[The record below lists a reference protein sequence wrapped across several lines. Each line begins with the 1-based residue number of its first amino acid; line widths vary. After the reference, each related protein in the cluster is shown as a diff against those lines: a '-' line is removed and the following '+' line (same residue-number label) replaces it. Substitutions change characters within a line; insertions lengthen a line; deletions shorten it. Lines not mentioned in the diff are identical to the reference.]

1 MRKRR
6 QARELELERQY
17 NAMREA
23 CEELRTGAG
32 DGGKL
37 FRRSMIK
44 RGLWGLSAVP
54 KEYTKGQVE
63 YWGIG
68 GGVQGKK
75 GVWNTDWKRLGPAL
89 IT

>member
-1 MRKRR
+1 MR
-6 QARELELERQY
+6 A
-17 NAMREA
+17 A
-23 CEELRTGAG
+23 CEELRTGVG

-37 FRRSMIK
+37 FRRSMMK
-44 RGLWGLSAVP
+44 GDLWQLGAVP

-75 GVWNTDWKRLGPAL
+75 GVWNEGWKRVGAAP
-89 IT
+89 TR